1 MNLWEE
7 GNHAVTYT
15 NLSILRVK
23 EESSTSTSWDSF
35 TYKILWY
42 KVKVWDIMKPID
54 MMVTD
59 YNCEYLGLSRLC
71 LMESA
76 GKSLAEEVGKI
87 AVYTFSK
94 PVKVVIFTGSG
105 GNGGD
110 GFVAARYLLN
120 RGYDVDIYMLKDNIH
135 SEEAKTNF
143 EILKNM
149 KPRLSRLNIYNLK
162 TLADING
169 CEVAKSGHN
178 EFVIVDG
185 LLGTGIKGKLQTNV
199 RRAIE
204 VINDSKGIKISVDVP
219 SGMDPLTG
227 NVDDLAVIPDYT
239 ISFHKIKTGVRNA
252 EEEVVG
258 GLVTADIGIPFE
270 AEYFVNYGDFLR
282 LKNRSVNS
290 HKGNN
295 GRLLIVGGNKDY
307 SGAPAIAGMAASGAG
322 ADLVYLA
329 SPEKAAQAIKST
341 SPDLIVKALPGDK
354 LSLEHADEIIKLSE
368 NVDALLFGPGA
379 GIDDETS
386 KLFNVL
392 VTKIKKPIV
401 LDADSLKQVEMALI
415 KNRDDIV
422 LTPHI
427 FEFKSFFN
435 VVDDL
440 KLDIDSYDFK
450 KVDENITCF
459 QQISRQINATV
470 IVKGQ
475 YDLILSGTKF
485 RINKSGNPGMT
496 VGGTGDALAGITT
509 SLLSQGLN
517 TFDSACLGVFI
528 NGLAGDE
535 AFKVKGNGFSA
546 TDLVSYIGNV
556 IKNGLR

>member
-1 MNLWEE
+1 
-7 GNHAVTYT
+7 
-15 NLSILRVK
+15 
-23 EESSTSTSWDSF
+23 
-35 TYKILWY
+35 
-42 KVKVWDIMKPID
+42 

-135 SEEAKTNF
+135 SSEAHTNF
-143 EILKNM
+143 EILQNM

-162 TLADING
+162 TLEDING
-169 CEVAKSGHN
+169 CEVAKSGN
-178 EFVIVDG
+178 SEFVIVDG
-185 LLGTGIKGKLQTNV
+185 LLGTGIKGKLQTNI

-204 VINDSKGIKISVDVP
+204 IINESKGITISVDVP

-227 NVDDLAVIPDYT
+227 NVDDLAVVPDYT

-258 GLVTADIGIPFE
+258 GLVTADIGIPIE
-270 AEYFVNYGDFLR
+270 AEYFISYGDFLR
-282 LKNRSVNS
+282 LKNRSEDS

-295 GRLLIVGGNKDY
+295 GRLLIVGGNEDY
-307 SGAPAIAGMAASGAG
+307 SGAPAIAGMAAIGAG
-322 ADLVYLA
+322 ADLVYVA
-329 SPEKAAQAIKST
+329 SPEKSAEAIKST
-341 SPDLIVKALPGDK
+341 SPDLIVKSLKGDK
-354 LSLEHADEIIKLSE
+354 LSLAHADEILELAEK
-368 NVDALLFGPGA
+368 VDAVLIGPGA
-379 GIDDETS
+379 GIDEDTS

-392 VTKIKKPIV
+392 AAKVKKPIV
-401 LDADSLKQVEMALI
+401 IDADGLKQVELSLI
-415 KNRDDIV
+415 KNREDII

-427 FEFKSFFN
+427 FEFRSIFKAG
-435 VVDDL
+435 DGL
-440 KLDIDSYDFK
+440 KLDIDSYDFR
-450 KVDENITCF
+450 KVDENITEF
-459 QQISRQINATV
+459 IQITRQIRGSV

-475 YDLILSGTKF
+475 YDLILHETKF
-485 RINKSGNPGMT
+485 RINKSGNAGMT
-496 VGGTGDALAGITT
+496 VGGTGDALAGITAA
-509 SLLSQGLN
+509 LLAQGLN

-535 AFKVKGNGFSA
+535 AFNEKGNGFSA
-546 TDLVSYIGNV
+546 TDLVSYIGSV

>member
-1 MNLWEE
+1 
-7 GNHAVTYT
+7 
-15 NLSILRVK
+15 
-23 EESSTSTSWDSF
+23 
-35 TYKILWY
+35 
-42 KVKVWDIMKPID
+42 

-120 RGYDVDIYMLKDNIH
+120 RGYDVDIYMLKENIH
-135 SEEAKTNF
+135 SAEARTNL
-143 EILKNM
+143 EILHNM
-149 KPRLSRLNIYNLK
+149 KPRLSRLNIYNLN
-162 TLADING
+162 TLEDING
-169 CEVAKSGHN
+169 CEVAKSGN
-178 EFVIVDG
+178 SEFVIVDG
-185 LLGTGIKGKLQTNV
+185 LLGTGIKGKLQTNI

-204 VINDSKGIKISVDVP
+204 IINESKGITISVDVP

-227 NVDDLAVIPDYT
+227 DVDDLAVVPDYT

-258 GLVTADIGIPFE
+258 GLVTADIGIPIE
-270 AEYFVNYGDFLR
+270 AEYFVSYGDFLR
-282 LKNRSVNS
+282 LKNRSEDS

-295 GRLLIVGGNKDY
+295 GRLLIVGGNEDY
-307 SGAPAIAGMAASGAG
+307 SGAPAIAGMAAIGAG
-322 ADLVYLA
+322 ADLIYVA
-329 SPEKAAQAIKST
+329 SPEKSAEAIKST
-341 SPDLIVKALPGDK
+341 SPDLIVKSLEGGK
-354 LSLEHADEIIKLSE
+354 LSLAHADEILELAEK
-368 NVDALLFGPGA
+368 VDAILIGPGA
-379 GIDDETS
+379 GIDEETA

-392 VTKIKKPIV
+392 AAKVKKPIV
-401 LDADSLKQVEMALI
+401 IDADGLKQVELSLI
-415 KNRDDIV
+415 KNREDII

-427 FEFKSFFN
+427 FEFKSIFK

-450 KVDENITCF
+450 KVDENITEF
-459 QQISRQINATV
+459 IQIARQIKGSV
-470 IVKGQ
+470 IVKGK
-475 YDLILSGTKF
+475 YDLILHGTKF
-485 RINKSGNPGMT
+485 RISKSGNAGMT
-496 VGGTGDALAGITT
+496 VGGTGDALAGITAG
-509 SLLSQGLN
+509 LLAQGLN
-517 TFDSACLGVFI
+517 TFDCACLGVFI

-535 AFKVKGNGFSA
+535 AFKEKGNGFSA
-546 TDLVSYIGNV
+546 TDLVSYIGSV

>member
-1 MNLWEE
+1 
-7 GNHAVTYT
+7 
-15 NLSILRVK
+15 
-23 EESSTSTSWDSF
+23 
-35 TYKILWY
+35 
-42 KVKVWDIMKPID
+42 

-135 SEEAKTNF
+135 SIEAKTNL

-149 KPRLSRLNIYNLK
+149 KPRLSRLKIFNLK
-162 TLADING
+162 TLEDINS
-169 CEVAKSGHN
+169 CELAKN
-178 EFVIVDG
+178 EKGEYIIVDG
-185 LLGTGIKGKLQTNV
+185 LLGTGIKGKLQTNI

-204 VINDSKGIKISVDVP
+204 IINDAGGVKISVDVP

-227 NVDDLAVIPDYT
+227 DVDDLAVVPDYT
-239 ISFHKIKTGVRNA
+239 ISFHKIKTGVRQA
-252 EEEVVG
+252 EEEIVG

-270 AEYFVNYGDFLR
+270 AEYFVSYGDFLR
-282 LKNRSVNS
+282 LNNRDKSS

-295 GRLLIVGGNKDY
+295 GSLLIVGGSKDY
-307 SGAPAIAGMAASGAG
+307 SGAPAIAGMAAIGAG
-322 ADLVYLA
+322 ADLVYVA
-329 SPEKAAQAIKST
+329 SPYDAAQAIKFT
-341 SPDLIVKALPGDK
+341 SPDLIVNSLEGEK
-354 LSLEHADEIIKLSE
+354 LSLTHLNDILTLADK
-368 NVDALLFGPGA
+368 VDAVLIGPGA
-379 GIDDETS
+379 GIDEDTS

-392 VTKIKKPIV
+392 VAKIKKPVV
-401 LDADSLKQVEMALI
+401 LDADALKQVDLSLI
-415 KNRDDIV
+415 KNREDII

-435 VVDDL
+435 VKDNL
-440 KLDIDSYDFK
+440 KLDIDSYDFE
-450 KVDENITCF
+450 KVDENITEF
-459 QQISRQINATV
+459 QRISRQIKGSV

-475 YDLILSGTKF
+475 YDLILNGTRF
-485 RINKSGNPGMT
+485 RINKSGNAGMT
-496 VGGTGDALAGITT
+496 VGGTGDALAGICA

-517 TFDSACLGVFI
+517 SFDSACLGVFI
-528 NGLAGDE
+528 NGIAGDE

-546 TDLVSYIGNV
+546 TDLVSYIGSV
-556 IKNGLR
+556 IKNGLC

>member
-1 MNLWEE
+1 M
-7 GNHAVTYT
+7 
-15 NLSILRVK
+15 R
-23 EESSTSTSWDSF
+23 
-35 TYKILWY
+35 
-42 KVKVWDIMKPID
+42 PID

-120 RGYDVDIYMLKDNIH
+120 RGYEVDIYMLKDNIR
-135 SEEAKTNF
+135 SEQSRINL
-143 EILKNM
+143 EILENM

-162 TLADING
+162 TLDDINS
-169 CEVAKSGHN
+169 CEVAKTSDS
-178 EFVIVDG
+178 EFIIVDG
-185 LLGTGIKGKLQTNV
+185 LLGTGIKGKLQTNIK
-199 RRAIE
+199 RAIE

-219 SGMDPLTG
+219 SGMDPLNG
-227 NVDDLAVIPDYT
+227 EVSDLAVVPDYT

-282 LKNRSVNS
+282 LKNRDSTS

-295 GRLLIVGGNKDY
+295 GRLLIVGGSGDY
-307 SGAPAIAGMAASGAG
+307 SGAPAIAGMAAIGTG
-322 ADLVYLA
+322 CDLVYVA
-329 SPEKAAQAIKST
+329 APFNAAQAIKST
-341 SPDLIVKALPGDK
+341 SPDLIVKSLDGDK
-354 LSLEHADEIIKLSE
+354 LSLSHLDEILELSDK
-368 NVDALLFGPGA
+368 VDAVLIGPGA

-386 KLFNVL
+386 KLLNVL

-401 LDADSLKQVEMALI
+401 LDADSLKQVELSLI
-415 KNRDDIV
+415 KNRDDMI

-435 VVDDL
+435 VSNDL

-450 KVDENITCF
+450 KVDENITEF
-459 QQISRQINATV
+459 QQISRQIKASV

-485 RINKSGNPGMT
+485 RINKSGNSGMT
-496 VGGTGDALAGITT
+496 VGGTGDALAGIAAG
-509 SLLSQGLN
+509 LLSQGLSS
-517 TFDSACLGVFI
+517 FDSACLAAFVNGV
-528 NGLAGDE
+528 AGDV
-535 AFKVKGNGFSA
+535 AFDEKGNGFSA
-546 TDLVSYIGNV
+546 TDLVSHIGSV
-556 IKNGLR
+556 IKNGLC

>member
-1 MNLWEE
+1 
-7 GNHAVTYT
+7 
-15 NLSILRVK
+15 
-23 EESSTSTSWDSF
+23 
-35 TYKILWY
+35 
-42 KVKVWDIMKPID
+42 

-94 PVKVVIFTGSG
+94 PVKVIIFTGSG

-120 RGYDVDIYMLKDNIH
+120 RGYDVDIYMLKDNIR
-135 SEEAKTNF
+135 SRDAKTNF
-143 EILKNM
+143 EILNNM
-149 KPRLSRLNIYNLK
+149 KPRLSRLKIHNLK
-162 TLADING
+162 TLEDINS
-169 CEVAKSGHN
+169 CEVAKSDKS
-178 EFVIVDG
+178 EFIIVDG
-185 LLGTGIKGKLQTNV
+185 LLGTGIEGKLQTNI

-204 VINDSKGIKISVDVP
+204 IINESNGLKISVDVP

-239 ISFHKIKTGVRNA
+239 ISFHKIKTGVRNVD
-252 EEEVVG
+252 EEEVG

-282 LKNRSVNS
+282 LKNRNPKS

-295 GRLLIVGGNKDY
+295 GRLLVVGGSKDY
-307 SGAPAIAGMAASGAG
+307 SGAPAIAGMAAFGAG
-322 ADLVYLA
+322 ADLVYVAAPESA
-329 SPEKAAQAIKST
+329 SVAIKSI
-341 SPDLIVKALPGDK
+341 SADLIVKSLAGDK
-354 LSLEHADEIIKLSE
+354 LSLENVDEILKLSE
-368 NVDALLFGPGA
+368 NVDAVLVGPGA

-401 LDADSLKQVEMALI
+401 IDADALKQVEISLI
-415 KNRDDIV
+415 KNRNDII

-435 VVDDL
+435 IKEDL
-440 KLDIDSYDFK
+440 KLDIDSFDFK
-450 KVDENITCF
+450 KVDENITQF
-459 QQISRQINATV
+459 QQITRNIKGSV
-470 IVKGQ
+470 VVKGE

-485 RINKSGNPGMT
+485 KINKTGNAGMT
-496 VGGTGDALAGITT
+496 VGGTGDALAGICT

-517 TFDSACLGVFI
+517 SFDSAALGTFI
-528 NGLAGDE
+528 NGLAGDR
-535 AFKVKGNGFSA
+535 AFDEKGNGFSA
-546 TDLVSYIGNV
+546 TDLVSYVAGV
-556 IKNGLR
+556 IKDGLC